1 MEVVEGEERGIRAK
15 RAMAALSPR
24 FSSSFAPREEG
35 GRRRR
40 RDLKE
45 KEGRALFTPNLKLSF
60 PLASS
65 SSCEQKLDRTGRA
78 AVLLEEARMSL
89 GLAALR
95 EQDPLRALSIYSKVK
110 TPNSAL
116 NQSQVRIYVYMYVH
130 THVRTYMYISAQTNI
145 VQTLCDNV
153 LR

>member
-24 FSSSFAPREEG
+24 FSSSFASSLPIEES

-40 RDLKE
+40 GYLKE
-45 KEGRALFTPNLKLSF
+45 EGRALFTPNLKLSF

-116 NQSQVRIYVYMYVH
+116 NQSQVCTYIRMY
-130 THVRTYMYISAQTNI
+130 VRTYVCTCTS
-145 VQTLCDNV
+145 V
-153 LR
+153 LKLKLSKHFAITY